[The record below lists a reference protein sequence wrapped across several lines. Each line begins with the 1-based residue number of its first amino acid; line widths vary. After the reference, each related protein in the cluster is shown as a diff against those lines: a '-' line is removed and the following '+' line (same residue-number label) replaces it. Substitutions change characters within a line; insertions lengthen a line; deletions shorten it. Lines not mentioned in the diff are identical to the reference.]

1 MTIQHVSVSA
11 QGWGPNIWKTDKDR
25 GLVPKDHQWEMTHG
39 ESNDRVTDDI
49 TWPWKVNVVTPIC
62 LELSMADDSDL
73 VLMEHL

>member
-49 TWPWKVNVVTPIC
+49 T
-62 LELSMADDSDL
+62 
-73 VLMEHL
+73 